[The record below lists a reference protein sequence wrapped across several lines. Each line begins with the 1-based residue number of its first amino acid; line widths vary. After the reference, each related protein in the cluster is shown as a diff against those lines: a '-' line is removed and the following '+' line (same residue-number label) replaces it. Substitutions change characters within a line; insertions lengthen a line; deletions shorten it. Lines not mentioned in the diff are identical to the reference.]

1 MAVKPRKVPPSIT
14 PSSKPP
20 AKRRPAAKVAAL
32 KATPSNRPAARSAD
46 SLSAKAAIVQPH
58 VALVLQGGGAL
69 GAYQAG
75 VYQALHEHNLT
86 PDWVVGTS
94 IGAINAAI
102 IAGNPREQRLPRLKE
117 FWERVGQPDAL
128 DMQKIPDTTR
138 QLNIWLATMETYVR
152 GVQGFFAPRPLNP
165 FAMGLPVKPEEASFY
180 DTGELA
186 KTLAE
191 LIDFDYLNTSGNMRL
206 TISAMKVI
214 CGSLV
219 NFDSHQRRIGV
230 EHIMASG
237 ALPPGFAPVRVDGD
251 LYWDGG
257 MYSNTPLETVL
268 DDEPRR
274 NILCVMVD
282 LWLADGEEPTTL
294 EEVQTR
300 QKDVTFASRSQ
311 AHIDS
316 YLRTNKL
323 RSAARSLY
331 ARLPKQL
338 QDSND
343 LKDLKELGKATTIH
357 VLRLQYTGRD
367 WKMASKDINFSRG
380 SIGWR
385 WEQGYNDALRA
396 LEGCQ
401 NALFE
406 HSDTGIVIHDFR
418 PSQTDAEPSE
428 TVA

>member
-1 MAVKPRKVPPSIT
+1 MAVKPQRIPPSNA
-14 PSSKPP
+14 SGAAAP
-20 AKRRPAAKVAAL
+20 ASQSARQPATAAQAARQARTKAAK
-32 KATPSNRPAARSAD
+32 
-46 SLSAKAAIVQPH
+46 SLTAKAAIAQPH

-102 IAGNPREQRLPRLKE
+102 IAGNPREKRLARLRE
-117 FWERVGQPDAL
+117 FWDRVGQADAL
-128 DMQKIPDTTR
+128 DMEKIPDASR
-138 QLNIWLATMETYVR
+138 QFNIWMATMGTYTR
-152 GVQGFFAPRPLNP
+152 GVPGFFAPRGFNP
-165 FAMGLPVKPEEASFY
+165 FALGLHVAPEQASFY
-180 DTGELA
+180 DTAALA
-186 KTLAE
+186 GTLAG
-191 LIDFDYLNTSGNMRL
+191 LIDFDYLNAPGGMRL
-206 TISAMKVI
+206 TVSAMKVI

-219 NFDSHQRRIGV
+219 NFDSPRQRIGV

-237 ALPPGFAPVRVDGD
+237 ALPPGFAPVRVDGE

-274 NILCVMVD
+274 DTVCVMVD
-282 LWLADGEEPTTL
+282 LWLADGSEPTSL

-316 YLRTNKL
+316 YLRTNRL
-323 RSAARSLY
+323 RSAARALY
-331 ARLPKQL
+331 ARLPPEL
-338 QDSND
+338 QDSHD
-343 LKDLKELGKATTIH
+343 SKDLKALGKATTMH
-357 VLRLQYTGRD
+357 VVRLQYTGRD
-367 WKMASKDINFSRG
+367 WNMASKDINFSRG

-396 LEGCQ
+396 LESCKSE
-401 NALFE
+401 LFE
-406 HSDTGIVIHDFR
+406 TSDAGIVIHDFR
-418 PSQTDAEPSE
+418 PAPHGMGE
-428 TVA
+428 

>member
-1 MAVKPRKVPPSIT
+1 MAVKPQRIPASKSAKSTQAAQTAT
-14 PSSKPP
+14 PAGSSPKDKPTKIQ
-20 AKRRPAAKVAAL
+20 AKTRAAK
-32 KATPSNRPAARSAD
+32 
-46 SLSAKAAIVQPH
+46 SLVAKAAIAKPH

-94 IGAINAAI
+94 IGAINAAL
-102 IAGNPREQRLPRLKE
+102 IAGNPPETRLARLRA
-117 FWERVGQPDAL
+117 FWDRVGQADAIDMAKVPDVS
-128 DMQKIPDTTR
+128 R
-138 QLNIWLATMETYVR
+138 QLNIWMATSETYLR
-152 GVQGFFAPRPLNP
+152 GVPGFFAPRGFNP
-165 FAMGLPVKPEEASFY
+165 FALGLHVPPEEASFY
-180 DTGELA
+180 DTSELA
-186 KTLAE
+186 KTLGE
-191 LIDFDYLNTSGNMRL
+191 LIDFDYLNTANGMRL
-206 TISAMKVI
+206 TVSAMKVI

-219 NFDSHQRRIGV
+219 NFDSIKQRIGV

-274 NILCVMVD
+274 DTICVMVD
-282 LWLADGEEPTTL
+282 LWLADGAEPTSL

-316 YLRTNKL
+316 YLRTNQL

-331 ARLPKQL
+331 ARLPPAL
-338 QDSND
+338 RDSHD
-343 LKDLKELGKATTIH
+343 SKDLKALGKATTIH
-357 VLRLQYTGRD
+357 VVRLQYTGRD
-367 WKMASKDINFSRG
+367 WNMASKDINFSRG

-396 LEGCQ
+396 LETCKSQ
-401 NALFE
+401 LFE
-406 HSDTGIVIHDFR
+406 PADTGLVIHDFR
-418 PSQTDAEPSE
+418 PTPEC
-428 TVA
+428 

>member
-1 MAVKPRKVPPSIT
+1 MAVKPQRN
-14 PSSKPP
+14 PSSRSSKATASAKSPP
-20 AKRRPAAKVAAL
+20 VTDKQARIRTETQAAK
-32 KATPSNRPAARSAD
+32 
-46 SLSAKAAIVQPH
+46 SLVAKAAIAKPH

-102 IAGNPREQRLPRLKE
+102 IAGNPRETRLARLRE
-117 FWERVGQPDAL
+117 FWDRVGQADAIDMSKVPD
-128 DMQKIPDTTR
+128 ISR
-138 QLNIWLATMETYVR
+138 QLNIWLATMETYTR
-152 GVQGFFAPRPLNP
+152 GVPGFFAPRAANP
-165 FAMGLPVKPEEASFY
+165 FALGMHVTPEDASFY
-180 DTGELA
+180 DTAGLA
-186 KTLAE
+186 GTLNE
-191 LIDFDYLNTSGNMRL
+191 LIDFDYLNASGGMRL
-206 TISAMKVI
+206 TVSAMKVI

-219 NFDSHQRRIGV
+219 NFDSRRRRIGV

-237 ALPPGFAPVRVDGD
+237 ALPPGFPAVRVDGD

-268 DDEPRR
+268 EDEPRR
-274 NILCVMVD
+274 DTICVMVD
-282 LWLADGEEPTTL
+282 LWLADGAEPTSL

-316 YLRTNKL
+316 YLRTSKL
-323 RSAARSLY
+323 RSAARALY
-331 ARLPKQL
+331 ARLPPEL
-338 QDSND
+338 QDSHD
-343 LKDLKELGKATTIH
+343 LKDLKALGKATTIH
-357 VLRLQYTGRD
+357 VVRLQYTGRD
-367 WKMASKDINFSRG
+367 WNMASKDINFSRG

-396 LEGCQ
+396 LEGCKES
-401 NALFE
+401 LFE
-406 HSDTGIVIHDFR
+406 PDDSGIVIHDFR
-418 PSQTDAEPSE
+418 PAADIVSCA
-428 TVA
+428 